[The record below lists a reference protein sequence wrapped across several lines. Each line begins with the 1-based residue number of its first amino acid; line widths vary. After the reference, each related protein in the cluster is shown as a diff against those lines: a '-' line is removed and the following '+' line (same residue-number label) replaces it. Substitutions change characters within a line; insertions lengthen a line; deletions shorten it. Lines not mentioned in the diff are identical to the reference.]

1 MEHIHTYK
9 LIRENPDGR
18 LEICKVCKH
27 KLRTQKDPK
36 TGRIDNK
43 KYLKEHIA
51 DTAQPTGVTAK
62 VFGKLYGEAP
72 KDLRYK

>member
-1 MEHIHTYK
+1 MEHIHNWK
-9 LIRENPDGR
+9 IINDNKDGR
-18 LEICKVCKH
+18 LELCIECKKRLIT
-27 KLRTQKDPK
+27 KKDPK

-51 DTAQPTGVTAK
+51 DYAQPNGRTGKIFNKYYDT
-62 VFGKLYGEAP
+62 P